1 MLDFIFPGPGK
12 GYSLHNHSVF
22 SDGAS
27 TLEEVVAAGKAG
39 GLSVLGISDH
49 WVEPPYDG
57 TDYASW
63 AMPHHKLDEYVN
75 TLLELRKKYEDDSF
89 KLKIGLEVD
98 FFFENAQAVYD
109 RLMQYPMDYLI
120 GSVHYSGVF
129 SVDHDAAD
137 WEPLSENKKAEICE
151 IYWQK
156 VAGAAEFGK
165 YTFLGHLDLPKKFA
179 LIDNNKYLDHAV
191 KVLDIV
197 QKNSGAIELN
207 TSGWFKACTEAYPA
221 LAILQAACQRN
232 IPVAVNADAHCAE
245 HLQRNFAEGYELL
258 KKVGYKFIQE

>member
-1 MLDFIFPGPGK
+1 MMEFVYPGPGK
-12 GYSLHNHSVF
+12 TYSLHNHSVF
-22 SDGAS
+22 SDGAD
-27 TLEEVVAAGKAG
+27 TLEEMVAAGKQAG
-39 GLSVLGISDH
+39 VQVLGISDH
-49 WVEPPYDG
+49 WVEPPYSG

-63 AMPHHKLDEYVN
+63 AMPHDKLDEYVR
-75 TLLELRKKYEDDSF
+75 TLLELRKKYEDEDFS
-89 KLKIGLEVD
+89 LKIGLEVD
-98 FFFENAQAVYD
+98 FFFENAESVYE

-137 WEPLSENKKAEICE
+137 WQPLSEQDKADVCE

-179 LIDNNKYLDHAV
+179 LIDNDKYFDHAIR
-191 KVLDIV
+191 VLDKV
-197 QKNSGAIELN
+197 REKSGAIELN
-207 TSGWFKACTEAYPA
+207 TSGWFKPCSEAYPA
-221 LAILQAACQRN
+221 AAILAAACERN
-232 IPVAVNADAHCAE
+232 IPISVNADAHCAE

-258 KKVGYKFIQE
+258 KKVGYNFIQE